1 MKLMAN
7 MRKRIKIMIR
17 TNEKTFLNMLQDL
30 HTLDI
35 KNVVVIHEK
44 KEYLTL
50 NKPIYVENTVLEL
63 SKLAMYKF
71 YYGFVKRKM

>member
-1 MKLMAN
+1 
-7 MRKRIKIMIR
+7 
-17 TNEKTFLNMLQDL
+17 MLQDL

-71 YYGFVKRKM
+71 YYGFIKRKM